1 MVIFHSYVS
10 LPEGIPFLTH
20 IPATVTKLSVGSMSR
35 PTLRWGSWWDFQRWR
50 CRVALWKFSSHLE
63 DDILLKWWIVMNM
76 VYSTTN
82 ISEMVVGSAGSS
94 LSERGFLLSSLARC
108 VLSASQTTITFVEA
122 AKPRWVRCDAGLSQ
136 MLACVFYSCMRP
148 LWKMFLLCNL
158 LGHFQ
163 PYILRSHFAMRLM
176 RSNGNAPSTPSPKV
190 CTMPD
195 VPLGGGKNL
204 KHAPEITMNTHVP
217 IWTVY
222 PFLSCSPS
230 KDFQR
235 LCGCWLHMSISAFSP
250 HRLHP
255 SWQIHFIYVA

>member
-1 MVIFHSYVS
+1 
-10 LPEGIPFLTH
+10 
-20 IPATVTKLSVGSMSR
+20 
-35 PTLRWGSWWDFQRWR
+35 
-50 CRVALWKFSSHLE
+50 
-63 DDILLKWWIVMNM
+63 MNM

-136 MLACVFYSCMRP
+136 MLARVFYSCMRP
-148 LWKMFLLCNL
+148 LWKMFLLCHL

-195 VPLGGGKNL
+195 VPLGGGKTWNMRQKL
-204 KHAPEITMNTHVP
+204 P
-217 IWTVY
+217 WTCMSRSE
-222 PFLSCSPS
+222 LSIHFFPVAAVAHLR
-230 KDFQR
+230 DFQR
-235 LCGCWLHMSISAFSP
+235 LCGCWLHISISAFSP